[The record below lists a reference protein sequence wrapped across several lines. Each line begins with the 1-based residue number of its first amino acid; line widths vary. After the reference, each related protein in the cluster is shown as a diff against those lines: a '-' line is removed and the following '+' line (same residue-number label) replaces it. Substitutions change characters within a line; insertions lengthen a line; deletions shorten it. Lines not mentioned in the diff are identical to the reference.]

1 MDIKVIIEEL
11 EKELSESKNFLF
23 NKKKSLVNMDKCGA
37 LIEELKHS
45 LPPAIQE
52 ANYILG
58 QKDKILQQAR
68 EQAENTLKEAEIRVE
83 QLVSESSLVRKAEEE
98 AEELMDATTKKCN
111 QMMAAVKSNIDKMLK
126 SVENYLMENLTI
138 VRNNREELNGA
149 ILAPRKRTDL
159 DDK

>member
-11 EKELSESKNFLF
+11 EQELTESKNFVF
-23 NKKKSLVNMDKCGA
+23 NKKKALVNMERCGA
-37 LIEELKHS
+37 LLEELKHS

-58 QKDKILQQAR
+58 QKEKILMQAK

-83 QLVSESSLVRKAEEE
+83 QLVSESNLVKKAEAE
-98 AEELMDATTKKCN
+98 AEEILESANKKSN
-111 QMMAAVKSNIDKMLK
+111 QMMSVMKANIDKMLK
-126 SVENYLMENLTI
+126 SVEDYLMENLNI
-138 VRNNREELNGA
+138 VRSNREELNGA
-149 ILAPRKRTDL
+149 ILAPRKRFDL